1 MCNFRS
7 MLPKQDQLCA
17 FIESCS
23 ADIVLGT
30 ETWLTSDINNTELSL
45 SKAFT
50 IFRRDRVAARGG
62 GVVVAVKNRFRA
74 RVVPTSSDIEIL
86 WVLIEMCP
94 SVTCAVGVC
103 YRPPDSPQE
112 FVENLNDS
120 LSAIQDKYPSSPI
133 ILGGDFNYPAI
144 DWQSYT
150 PLGGT
155 RKKECKEFFRW
166 DFFI

>member
-1 MCNFRS
+1 

-62 GVVVAVKNRFRA
+62 GVVVAVKNRFVHA
-74 RVVPTSSDIEIL
+74 LFQRV
-86 WVLIEMCP
+86 
-94 SVTCAVGVC
+94 
-103 YRPPDSPQE
+103 
-112 FVENLNDS
+112 
-120 LSAIQDKYPSSPI
+120 PI
-133 ILGGDFNYPAI
+133 
-144 DWQSYT
+144 
-150 PLGGT
+150 
-155 RKKECKEFFRW
+155 
-166 DFFI
+166 